1 MCVVGGV
8 GAGRVEIV
16 ANIIHPLPSV
26 SLKGW
31 ETFTGQVK
39 KPLGS
44 LPYTSGTRR
53 SRNIRVQVT
62 YKNVVGI
69 ILQGE
74 TALQ

>member
-8 GAGRVEIV
+8 GVGRVEIV
-16 ANIIHPLPSV
+16 PDIKHPLPSV

-31 ETFTGQVK
+31 ETFTEFVK

-44 LPYTSGTRR
+44 LPSTSGTRHR
-53 SRNIRVQVT
+53 RNIRVQAT
-62 YKNVVGI
+62 YENAEGVN
-69 ILQGE
+69 LQGE